1 MEDEYI
7 FEQLEKHIESQVQE
21 SSKWKARY
29 EGKLEAYGNVL
40 NKIRALRKQKEDEKR
55 KNDDFLDAIRYSFA
69 EDNENYNSLKAKVLK
84 NGN

>member
-40 NKIRALRKQKEDEKR
+40 NKIRVLRKQKEDEKR
-55 KNDDFLDAIRYSFA
+55 SNDDFIDAMRYAIHGQGERGDS
-69 EDNENYNSLKAKVLK
+69 
-84 NGN
+84 

>member
-40 NKIRALRKQKEDEKR
+40 NKIRVLRKQKEDEKR
-55 KNDDFLDAIRYSFA
+55 RNDDFIDAMRYAIHGQGERDDS
-69 EDNENYNSLKAKVLK
+69 
-84 NGN
+84 

>member
-7 FEQLEKHIESQVQE
+7 FEQLEKNIESQVQE

-40 NKIRALRKQKEDEKR
+40 NKIRVLRKQKEDEKR
-55 KNDDFLDAIRYSFA
+55 RNDDFIDAMRYAIHGQGERGDS
-69 EDNENYNSLKAKVLK
+69 
-84 NGN
+84 